1 MATRIRLQRHGK
13 KGKPFYHIVVA
24 DQRSKRDGKIIEK
37 LGIYNPNTNPA
48 TIEINFDGAVN
59 WMLKG
64 AQPSDTART
73 ILSYKGV
80 MMKKHLLVGV
90 AKGAF
95 DQAEAEKRFD
105 AWMSGK
111 EKKIDDKIAG
121 LNKVKI
127 DTAKEKLKAE
137 KTVKEEK
144 AKSIALKNSQLKEEV
159 ETAAADTENTEETE
173 EATKEVVVESN
184 GKKTT
189 TEEPD
194 VPEETPVKEEKTGE
208 TPAEEV
214 VAEETT
220 EEVIEEAVEEATEEV
235 VEKTVTEEV
244 VEEPK
249 VEETPAEE
257 VVAEETT
264 EKVIEEAVEEATEE
278 VVEETVTEEVAEE
291 PKVEETPTEE
301 VIEEK
306 KEEDSA
312 EEEKTEEA

>member
-95 DQAEAEKRFD
+95 DQTEAEKRFD

-184 GKKTT
+184 GGKTT
-189 TEEPD
+189 TEETKA
-194 VPEETPVKEEKTGE
+194 EETPVKEEKTGE

-264 EKVIEEAVEEATEE
+264 EEVIEEAVEEATEE

>member
-1 MATRIRLQRHGK
+1 MSTRIRLQRHGK

-24 DQRSKRDGKIIEK
+24 DQRSKRDGKLIEK

-64 AQPSDTART
+64 AQPSDTARA

-95 DQAEAEKRFD
+95 DEVEAEKRFES
-105 AWMSGK
+105 WMSGK
-111 EKKIDDKIAG
+111 EKEIADKIAG

-144 AKSIALKNSQLKEEV
+144 AKAIALKNSQLKEEV
-159 ETAAADTENTEETE
+159 ETAAVADTENTEET
-173 EATKEVVVESN
+173 K
-184 GKKTT
+184 
-189 TEEPD
+189 
-194 VPEETPVKEEKTGE
+194 
-208 TPAEEV
+208 
-214 VAEETT
+214 AEETT
-220 EEVIEEAVEEATEEV
+220 TKEVEEATEEA
-235 VEKTVTEEV
+235 
-244 VEEPK
+244 
-249 VEETPAEE
+249 VEETK
-257 VVAEETT
+257 AEET
-264 EKVIEEAVEEATEE
+264 A
-278 VVEETVTEEVAEE
+278 TEEVAEE
-291 PKVEETPTEE
+291 ATEET
-301 VIEEK
+301 VEEK

-312 EEEKTEEA
+312 DEEKTKEA